1 MRSLLGA
8 PADDGRGQGRY
19 TSSVNTQIMN
29 TQTRRHI
36 RMLVTLLG
44 VLVATSACGSGRQDA
59 ASPFDGPAPSAA
71 SRAED
76 PIRVEIQNLSFNDVT
91 VWSVRAGG
99 DRRRIARVTGKTDE
113 TVTINWNVAV
123 PISFFIE
130 QTAGRSCSTPQIGV
144 DPQARIWIQIPSNV
158 GQQPCRAGRR

>member
-1 MRSLLGA
+1 M
-8 PADDGRGQGRY
+8 
-19 TSSVNTQIMN
+19 MN
-29 TQTRRHI
+29 TQPQRRT
-36 RMLVTLLG
+36 RMLVALVG
-44 VLVATSACGSGRQDA
+44 IVVATSACGSSRQDA
-59 ASPFDGPAPSAA
+59 GSPFDGPGQSAA

-76 PIRVEIQNLSFNDVT
+76 PVRVEIQNLSFNDAT
-91 VWSVRAGG
+91 VWSVRSGG
-99 DRRRIARVTGKTDE
+99 DRRRIARVTGKTDQ